1 MHDDVGIIQQHPVLG
16 VVALGAVGLQA
27 LLRKLVLHLVGQRG
41 HLRGGGT
48 GGDDEVI
55 GQDGQAFY
63 LEHPYIL
70 RLLLVQNLG
79 DLNGKRLAVV
89 EIIHVFLPSVGTR
102 PHPVCRAL
110 FLLLLSGARCL
121 TIGGHSAGKVGIAA
135 EDGVI
140 GFLID
145 ASHILHVGIGGCAA
159 VGPLVG
165 DHVQLAYLH
174 RAGVG
179 AEILVEQVCD
189 GAGIR
194 HHAGVAGKGVGLAHV
209 GHAHEHRRLRQND
222 VGAVD
227 LEEGRQQL
235 CDGGDIHIRVDIV
248 LEYQRQLVQDIG
260 NAHGAGALE
269 QTCVEVALH
278 IQAVDIGVCVAVAVA
293 AAHKELCR
301 GTIQI
306 AVALQ
311 QLTAAVGHIPGDI
324 HLDAAEVI
332 HHFHQRLHIN
342 GDIVVDGQVV
352 LVVDDICQRGNAAA
366 VGKRHRVD
374 LVVGNGIGLAVGEG
388 KLVVL
393 GGHQRVAGDL
403 QHPQRTALDIEL
415 AVQDQ
420 QFCIRM
426 FIP

>member
-1 MHDDVGIIQQHPVLG
+1 M
-16 VVALGAVGLQA
+16 
-27 LLRKLVLHLVGQRG
+27 
-41 HLRGGGT
+41 
-48 GGDDEVI
+48 
-55 GQDGQAFY
+55 
-63 LEHPYIL
+63 
-70 RLLLVQNLG
+70 
-79 DLNGKRLAVV
+79 
-89 EIIHVFLPSVGTR
+89 
-102 PHPVCRAL
+102 
-110 FLLLLSGARCL
+110 
-121 TIGGHSAGKVGIAA
+121 
-135 EDGVI
+135 
-140 GFLID
+140 
-145 ASHILHVGIGGCAA
+145 
-159 VGPLVG
+159 GPLVG

-179 AEILVEQVCD
+179 AEILIEQVCD

-248 LEYQRQLVQDIG
+248 LEDQRQLVQDIG

-278 IQAVDIGVCVAVAVA
+278 IQAVDIGVCIAVAVA
-293 AAHKELCR
+293 AAHKELRR

-306 AVALQ
+306 SVALQ

-388 KLVVL
+388 KLAVL

-403 QHPQRTALDIEL
+403 QHPQCTALDIEL
-415 AVQDQ
+415 AVQDH
-420 QFCIRM
+420 IRHAVVGAGVAVRASL
-426 FIP
+426 FKVDAADQNVDHIALVLFGGLDLLYDGGGTFRRADTVLHLVHKAHTVHHHTGDHGDHSHHNGKGQPQRGLFLLFAAARCVIPAHVGLCRAAGRGSVLCPGGAAGVLLRGSLRGARRLTRAAE